1 MEVGT
6 NILNINVQMS
16 NLENTSM
23 DAKLDNLQIVTF
35 LECIISFFQ
44 RGEARIEFRIVIFP
58 RISLEKMP
66 DSAPRQCQRG
76 ANKDGCSTQD
86 QDQDT
91 RCRTLNTQS
100 KKLHWSLP
108 LGLILY
114 KSRSSKS
121 GHGHDEMK
129 K

>member
-1 MEVGT
+1 
-6 NILNINVQMS
+6 MS

-76 ANKDGCSTQD
+76 SNKDGSGHKMQD
-86 QDQDT
+86 FEYLRLETTLELIT
-91 RCRTLNTQS
+91 RAQIEQI
-100 KKLHWSLP
+100 KKL
-108 LGLILY
+108 
-114 KSRSSKS
+114 
-121 GHGHDEMK
+121 
-129 K
+129 

>member
-1 MEVGT
+1 
-6 NILNINVQMS
+6 MS

-76 ANKDGCSTQD
+76 ANKDGSST

-100 KKLHWSLP
+100 LKRHWSLS
-108 LGLILY
+108 LELRVN

-121 GHGHDEMK
+121 GHDEMK

>member
-16 NLENTSM
+16 NLENTSL

-58 RISLEKMP
+58 RISLEKM
-66 DSAPRQCQRG
+66 RQCQRG
-76 ANKDGCSTQD
+76 SNKDGSST

-91 RCRTLNTQS
+91 RCRTLNTQGS
-100 KKLHWSLP
+100 KRHSSSSLE
-108 LGLILY
+108 LRI
-114 KSRSSKS
+114 SSKS
-121 GHGHDEMK
+121 GHDEMK

>member
-1 MEVGT
+1 
-6 NILNINVQMS
+6 
-16 NLENTSM
+16 M

-66 DSAPRQCQRG
+66 DCAPRQCQRG
-76 ANKDGCSTQD
+76 SNKDGSST

-100 KKLHWSLP
+100 SNR
-108 LGLILY
+108 LY

-121 GHGHDEMK
+121 GHEMK
-129 K
+129 KLFSFILNIPK